1 MKDLDRAWDQAWSL
15 ENIDAHEEAGKSP
28 EYIGSREKGN
38 RIYDFFEDD
47 RGHYWYRVRI
57 RLTDGQGRSRRGRRF
72 RTPDQ
77 AFGKET
83 KETYHEN

>member
-1 MKDLDRAWDQAWSL
+1 MKDLDKAWEQAWSL
-15 ENIDAHEEAGKSP
+15 ENIDAHEEAGKNQ

-57 RLTDGQGRSRRGRRF
+57 RLTDGQAVPEEEGVFGHRIRHLGKRRKNV
-72 RTPDQ
+72 P
-77 AFGKET
+77 
-83 KETYHEN
+83 